1 MTFFSNKGWLGTGF
15 AIVMFLI
22 LSVMITSMG
31 TKIILSSN
39 RSIDAAREKQAYWIS
54 TSGQSFIFQ
63 EQKKGQGI
71 MDVVGGKVFFDDLC
85 VVGQSS
91 EVLSGGGLITLLSDD
106 FTNDATF
113 ETDGTH
119 IDDSSPCGGSGQ
131 RPQLN
136 WNSVPTDAEKLVII
150 MSDADADTTD
160 WAMYNIGS
168 DVTSLAWAASAPTG
182 ATEMTNY
189 DYTGPCP
196 PIDGVSHRYVFKIY
210 ALNASIDDSPANIKA
225 LKTSMEG
232 KIIACG
238 QIVGRY
244 ERTS

>member
-1 MTFFSNKGWLGTGF
+1 MTFFSNRGWLGTGF
-15 AIVMFLI
+15 AIIMFLI
-22 LSVMITSMG
+22 LSVMIASMG

-39 RSIDAAREKQAYWIS
+39 RSIDAARKKQAYW
-54 TSGQSFIFQ
+54 TSFSGLSFTRQ
-63 EQKKGQGI
+63 EHKKGQGI
-71 MDVVGGKVFFDDLC
+71 IEFGGGKVYFDDLC
-85 VVGQSS
+85 VIGQSAD
-91 EVLSGGGLITLLSDD
+91 VLSGGGLITLLSDD
-106 FTNDATF
+106 FV
-113 ETDGTH
+113 H
-119 IDDSSPCGGSGQ
+119 DDTLDDTYISRVDCGGDGQSPELHWSG
-131 RPQLN
+131 
-136 WNSVPTDAEKLVII
+136 VPTDAEKLVII
-150 MSDADADTTD
+150 MSDADAETTD

-168 DVTSLAWAASAPTG
+168 DVTSLAGAASAPTG
-182 ATEMTNY
+182 ATEMTDY

>member
-39 RSIDAAREKQAYWIS
+39 RSIDAAREKQAYW
-54 TSGQSFIFQ
+54 TSFSGLSFTRQ
-63 EQKKGQGI
+63 EHKKGQGI
-71 MDVVGGKVFFDDLC
+71 IEFGGGKVYFDDLC
-85 VVGQSS
+85 VIGQSAD
-91 EVLSGGGLITLLSDD
+91 VLSGGGLITLLSDD
-106 FTNDATF
+106 FV
-113 ETDGTH
+113 H
-119 IDDSSPCGGSGQ
+119 DDTLDDTYISRVDCGGDGQSPELHWSG
-131 RPQLN
+131 
-136 WNSVPTDAEKLVII
+136 VPTDAEKLVII
-150 MSDADADTTD
+150 MSDADAETTD

-168 DVTSLAWAASAPTG
+168 DVTSLAGAASAPTG
-182 ATEMTNY
+182 ATEMTDY

-210 ALNASIDDSPANIKA
+210 ALNAPIDGSPADIAA
-225 LKTSMEG
+225 LRTSMEG

-238 QIVGRY
+238 QIIARY

>member
-1 MTFFSNKGWLGTGF
+1 MTFFSNRGWLGTGF
-15 AIVMFLI
+15 AILMFLI
-22 LSVMITSMG
+22 LSVMITSIG
-31 TKIILSSN
+31 TKIIFSSN
-39 RSIDAAREKQAYWIS
+39 SSIDAARQKQAYWIS

-63 EQKKGQGI
+63 EQEKRQGI
-71 MDVVGGKVFFDDLC
+71 IDFGGGTVFFDDLC
-85 VVGQSS
+85 VIGQSS
-91 EVLSGGGLITLLSDD
+91 EVLSGSSLITLLSDD
-106 FTNDATF
+106 FTNDETFATNGAHVSSGGDCSG
-113 ETDGTH
+113 DGN
-119 IDDSSPCGGSGQ
+119 S
-131 RPQLN
+131 PQLH
-136 WNSVPTDAEKLVII
+136 WSGVPTDAQKLVII

-168 DVTSLAWAASAPTG
+168 NVTSLAGAASAPTG

-196 PIDGVSHRYVFKIY
+196 PIDGVRHRYVFKIY

-238 QIVGRY
+238 QIIGRY
-244 ERTS
+244 ERT